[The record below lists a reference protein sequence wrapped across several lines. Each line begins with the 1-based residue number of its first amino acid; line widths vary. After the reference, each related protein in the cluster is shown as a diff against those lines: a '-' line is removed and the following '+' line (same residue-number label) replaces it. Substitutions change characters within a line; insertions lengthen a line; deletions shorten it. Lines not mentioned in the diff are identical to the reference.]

1 MATNF
6 IKMTGFN
13 QPHYRSAILTKG
25 TTYRVDTMWGGKK
38 TAERLV
44 KVLKLAEYVNDPK
57 ASVAAGLNASAKL
70 ADKKKAEALAELQKA
85 TTVDK
90 KKEAADAK
98 ALAEAEADEAKAKA
112 KAEAEEAEA
121 QAKAD
126 AEAAEAKAQA
136 DAQALAEKEAA
147 QAEALEAEA
156 DVEPEAEINNEE

>member
-112 KAEAEEAEA
+112 EAEEAEA

-126 AEAAEAKAQA
+126 AEAAEAK
-136 DAQALAEKEAA
+136 AQALAEKEAA

>member
-13 QPHYRSAILTKG
+13 QPHYRSAILKKG

-57 ASVAAGLNASAKL
+57 ASVAAGLNASAKQ

-85 TTVDK
+85 PVVDK

-98 ALAEAEADEAKAKA
+98 ALADAEAAALEAERMT
-112 KAEAEEAEA
+112 AEQAESDRIAAEEAEV
-121 QAKAD
+121 KRI
-126 AEAAEAKAQA
+126 AA
-136 DAQALAEKEAA
+136 AQALAEKEAA
-147 QAEALEAEA
+147 EAEALEAEA
-156 DVEPEAEINNEE
+156 ETETETSNNEE